1 MIKLSLNHRQYHWIP
16 CIFSRNANPYTTTL
30 ITQRGKKIQRDE
42 FSKTSAR
49 HLGIPWPSASAAPN
63 PLFGRAAAREL
74 TARELVLAW
83 EDTLTI
89 SRAADVCETLLAA
102 SLALNGQRPRSFSG
116 FLLAPWLHGGLAGCF
131 VCSDSSIC

>member
-1 MIKLSLNHRQYHWIP
+1 MYFFPKCKPLYDYLDH
-16 CIFSRNANPYTTTL
+16 AA
-30 ITQRGKKIQRDE
+30 GKKIQRDE

-63 PLFGRAAAREL
+63 PLFGRAAAQEL

-131 VCSDSSIC
+131 VCSDSSVLLISVCYVLLCLFC